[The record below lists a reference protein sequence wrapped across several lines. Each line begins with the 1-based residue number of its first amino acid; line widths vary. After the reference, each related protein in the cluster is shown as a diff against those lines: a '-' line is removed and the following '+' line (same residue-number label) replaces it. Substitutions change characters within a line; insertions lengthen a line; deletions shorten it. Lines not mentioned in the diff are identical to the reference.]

1 MQFQSKSFQFSSALA
16 LILLVAGAAFA
27 LYSLLSPSFSYPTIR
42 TATFVDRLSV
52 PYDSLALGPLKISM
66 EVDNFLVF
74 QNFQVVPAAF
84 TLTESYFFGL
94 LVVLVSITALAA
106 FSQFKKF
113 PFLGAGIGWILLLT
127 FCNVNGLNIG
137 GPSANLPLL
146 VLIIATVVPTL
157 SFHIWGSN
165 APFWMRW
172 LGIGLPTSAA
182 IFTLIQFSPI
192 PNPGLYLAEQSLVI
206 SLGMTLAW
214 IFWQGHGILS
224 GLLVLISKTNKGLAT
239 NITWQFAVLSFIYLL
254 LLFFLL
260 LDLKGEV
267 NLPFPTF
274 SPLYLLFPLGLLGW
288 GSTKE
293 KLAQSEN
300 LAAPRST
307 LQLLYVLGFTIALW
321 TVWKLT
327 IAMNQPGEEL
337 FKHLLVYSQLG
348 FSLFFFMYTGINF
361 FPVMAQKKAVHGIL
375 YKPFILPYYHLQIGG
390 LITLLVLTTYLE
402 AVIATQV
409 NSMTTNIL
417 GDYFY
422 QTDQKL
428 SASILYENSW
438 DRYRYN
444 PKAKNLTAQLL
455 FELKQPTSAKEQL
468 EESFAEAPQV
478 DNILL
483 LCERLQRENKF
494 FEAVY
499 YLENGLK
506 RFPNNPYLT
515 QNLALLYTLV
525 LRQEEALL
533 LLKDSPKDS
542 PSAASNWLALQ
553 VKFGLTPEFSTSP
566 SDLIGLIN
574 QVAARRKSGTPI
586 PKEELTELR
595 SRLHEETSP
604 MLIQAGFR
612 NLFSSPNVEDPSAD
626 LELMDSL
633 AKDEAYLD
641 YSMQLQETAV
651 LRSLGAG
658 RISDAVK
665 NLNGLA
671 FRNPGDAA
679 YYLNLTGLIQAQQL
693 DFEKAAKDFA
703 FSKAKGFNAQKEI
716 HLATLAWAADS
727 VAQPIAG
734 GGDSQKEILA
744 AWGKFNEK
752 LPQTLF
758 NQWKAL
764 PPGQLKTS
772 LASKLLSHKG
782 HDLSTVQLREL
793 GAALSG
799 KVAREQDLTA
809 FLSQPDWSNS
819 NSLRSFTQFLGV
831 PDVLNANPYFTPLI
845 LSAAAQAKDSLVA
858 YELLNSASQFNKDPL
873 LWVKKIKAAKALG
886 LDNYAN
892 AAKEELSQWIPKQ
905 EIEKLLGANY

>member
-1 MQFQSKSFQFSSALA
+1 MQIQAKSFQFSRALVIA
-16 LILLVAGAAFA
+16 FLIAGAAFA
-27 LYSLLSPSFSYPTIR
+27 LYSQLSPSFTHPNIR
-42 TATFVDRLSV
+42 PAAFVDRLAV
-52 PYDSLALGPLKISM
+52 PYNSVALDPLTISM

-84 TLTESYFFGL
+84 TLKESYFFGL
-94 LVVLVSITALAA
+94 LVLLASITGLAA

-113 PFLGAGIGWILLLT
+113 PFLGAGVGWILLLT

-137 GPSANLPLL
+137 GLSANLPLL
-146 VLIIATVVPTL
+146 ILLLATLVPTL
-157 SFHIWGSN
+157 SFHIWGSL

-172 LGIGLPTSAA
+172 MGIGLPVASA
-182 IFTLIQFSPI
+182 IFTLIQLSPI
-192 PNPGLYLAEQSLVI
+192 PNPALYLAEQSLVLA
-206 SLGMTLAW
+206 LGMSLAW

-239 NITWQFAVLSFIYLL
+239 NITWQFAGLSFLYLL
-254 LLFFLL
+254 LLFFMLL
-260 LDLKGEV
+260 ELKGEA

-274 SPLYLLFPLGLLGW
+274 SPLFLLFPLGLLGW
-288 GSTKE
+288 GSIKE
-293 KLAQSEN
+293 KLSQSEN
-300 LAAPRST
+300 LAAQPAT
-307 LQLLYVLGFTIALW
+307 LQLLYTLGFTIALW

-327 IAMNQPGEEL
+327 VAFNQPGEEL

-348 FSLFFFMYTGINF
+348 FSLFFLIYTGINF
-361 FPVMAQKKAVHGIL
+361 FPVMRQGRAVHDIL
-375 YKPFILPYYHLQIGG
+375 FKPYILPYYHLRIGG
-390 LITLLVLTTYLE
+390 LITLLVVTTYLE
-402 AVIATQV
+402 AVIATQA

-422 QTDQKL
+422 QTEQKL

-444 PKAKNLTAQLL
+444 PKAKTLAAQLL
-455 FELKQPTSAKEQL
+455 FDLKQPTLAKEQL

-483 LCERLQRENKF
+483 LCERLQRENKL

-499 YLENGLK
+499 YLEDGLK
-506 RFPNNPYLT
+506 RFPSNPYLT

-525 LRQEEALL
+525 QRQEEALL

-553 VKFGLTPEFSTSP
+553 VKFGLTPEFTSSP
-566 SDLIGLIN
+566 NDLVGLIN
-574 QVAARRKSGTPI
+574 QVAARRKSGVPI
-586 PKEELTELR
+586 PAEKLTQLEAL
-595 SRLHEETSP
+595 LQKETSP
-604 MLIQAGFR
+604 MLIQAGYR
-612 NLFSSPNVEDPSAD
+612 NLLSSPNGEDPSSD
-626 LELMDSL
+626 LALMDSL
-633 AKDEAYLD
+633 AKQEAFLD

-716 HLATLAWAADS
+716 HFAALAWAADS
-727 VAQPIAG
+727 VAQPTAEG
-734 GGDSQKEILA
+734 RESPQELLA
-744 AWGKFNEK
+744 VWGNFNEQ
-752 LPQTLF
+752 LPQVLF
-758 NQWKAL
+758 SQWKTL
-764 PPGQLKTS
+764 PAGQLKTS

-782 HDLSTVQLREL
+782 HDLSADQLKDL
-793 GAALSG
+793 GAVLSG
-799 KVAREQDLTA
+799 NVDREADLIA
-809 FLSQPDWSNS
+809 FLSQPDWSNP
-819 NSLRSFTQFLGV
+819 NALRSFTQFLGV
-831 PDVLNANPYFTPLI
+831 PEVLNANPYFTPLI
-845 LSAAAQAKDSLVA
+845 LSAAAQAKDPLAA
-858 YELLNSASQFNKDPL
+858 YELLNSASEFNKDPL
-873 LWVKKIKAAKALG
+873 LWIKKIQAARALG
-886 LDNYAN
+886 LDNYAIE
-892 AAKEELSQWIPKQ
+892 AQEELSQWLSQ
-905 EIEKLLGANY
+905 EEIEKLLGANY

>member
-1 MQFQSKSFQFSSALA
+1 MQIQVKTFQFSRALVVA
-16 LILLVAGAAFA
+16 FLVAGAAFA
-27 LYSLLSPSFSYPTIR
+27 LYSQLSTSFSYPNIR
-42 TATFVDRLSV
+42 TAAFVDRLAV
-52 PYDSLALGPLKISM
+52 PYDSLALGDLAMPM

-84 TLTESYFFGL
+84 TLNESYFFGL
-94 LVVLVSITALAA
+94 LVLLASVTVLAA

-137 GPSANLPLL
+137 GPNANLPLL
-146 VLIIATVVPTL
+146 VLIIATLAPTL
-157 SFHIWGSN
+157 YFHIWGSQ
-165 APFWMRW
+165 APFWIRW
-172 LGIGLPTSAA
+172 LGIGLPTIAA
-182 IFTLIQFSPI
+182 IFALLQLSPI
-192 PNPGLYLAEQSLVI
+192 PNPALYLAEQSLVLA
-206 SLGMTLAW
+206 LGMSLAW

-224 GLLVLISKTNKGLAT
+224 GLLILISKTNKGLAT
-239 NITWQFAVLSFIYLL
+239 NITWQFAALSIIYLL
-254 LLFFLL
+254 LLFSLL
-260 LDLKGEV
+260 LELKGEV

-274 SPLYLLFPLGLLGW
+274 SPLYLLFPIGLLGW
-288 GSTKE
+288 VSTKE
-293 KLAQSEN
+293 KLDQSEN
-300 LAAPRST
+300 LAAPTAT
-307 LQLLYVLGFTIALW
+307 LQLLYGLGFILAFW

-327 IAMNQPGEEL
+327 IAFNQPGEDL

-348 FSLFFFMYTGINF
+348 FSLFFFLYTGINF
-361 FPVMAQKKAVHGIL
+361 FPVMRQRKAVHGIL
-375 YKPFILPYYHLQIGG
+375 YKPFILPYYHLRIGG
-390 LITLLVLTTYLE
+390 LISLLVLTTYLE

-444 PKAKNLTAQLL
+444 PKAKTLTAQLL
-455 FELKQPTSAKEQL
+455 FDLKQPTLAKEQL

-483 LCERLQRENKF
+483 ICERLQRENKF

-525 LRQEEALL
+525 QRQEEALL

-553 VKFGLTPEFSTSP
+553 VKFGLTPEFTSSP
-566 SDLIGLIN
+566 NDLVGLIN
-574 QVAARRKSGTPI
+574 QVAARRKSGVPI
-586 PKEELTELR
+586 PAQELTQLK
-595 SRLHEETSP
+595 SLLQEETSP
-604 MLIQAGFR
+604 MLIQAGYR
-612 NLFSSPNVEDPSAD
+612 NLLTSPNGEDPSSD
-626 LELMDSL
+626 LALMDSL
-633 AKDEAYLD
+633 AKQEAFLD

-716 HLATLAWAADS
+716 HLALLAWAADS
-727 VAQPIAG
+727 VAQPTTGASDIP
-734 GGDSQKEILA
+734 QMILA
-744 AWGKFNEK
+744 TWGKFNEK
-752 LPQTLF
+752 LPQVLF
-758 NQWKAL
+758 SQWKTL
-764 PPGQLKTS
+764 PAGQLKTS
-772 LASKLLSHKG
+772 LASRLLSHKG
-782 HDLSTVQLREL
+782 HDLSASQLKEL
-793 GAALSG
+793 GVALSG
-799 KVAREQDLTA
+799 KVSREEDLTA
-809 FLSQPDWSNS
+809 FLNQPDWSNA

-831 PDVLNANPYFTPLI
+831 PEVLNANPYFTPLI
-845 LSAAAQAKDSLVA
+845 LSAASQAKDPLAA

-873 LWVKKIKAAKALG
+873 LWVKKIKAARELG
-886 LDNYAN
+886 LDNYAIE
-892 AAKEELSQWIPKQ
+892 AQEELSQWLSQ
-905 EIEKLLGANY
+905 EEIEKLLGANY

>member
-1 MQFQSKSFQFSSALA
+1 MQIQTKSFQFSRAHINL
-16 LILLVAGAAFA
+16 LLVVGAAFA
-27 LYSLLSPSFSYPTIR
+27 FYSLLSPDFSYTNIR
-42 TATFVDRLSV
+42 TAAFIDRLTV
-52 PYDSLALGPLKISM
+52 PYDSVALGPLTIST

-74 QNFQVVPAAF
+74 QNFQVVPTAF
-84 TLTESYFFGL
+84 TINESYFFGFLVL
-94 LVVLVSITALAA
+94 LASITALAA

-113 PFLGAGIGWILLLT
+113 PFLGGSIGWILLLT

-146 VLIIATVVPTL
+146 ILIIVTLVPTL
-157 SFHIWGSN
+157 YFHIWGSL
-165 APFWMRW
+165 APFWLRW
-172 LGIGLPTSAA
+172 IGIGIPTIGA
-182 IFTLIQFSPI
+182 IITLLQLSPI
-192 PNPGLYLAEQSLVI
+192 PNPALYLAEQSLVLG
-206 SLGMTLAW
+206 LGMSLAW

-239 NITWQFAVLSFIYLL
+239 NITWQFASLSFLYLL
-254 LLFFLL
+254 LLFFMLL
-260 LDLKGEV
+260 ELKGEV

-274 SPLYLLFPLGLLGW
+274 SPLFLLFPIGLLGW
-288 GSTKE
+288 GSTRE
-293 KLAQSEN
+293 KFAQSEN
-300 LAAPRST
+300 LAAPTAT

-327 IAMNQPGEEL
+327 IAFNQPGEDL

-361 FPVMAQKKAVHGIL
+361 FPVMRQKKAVHGIL
-375 YKPFILPYYHLQIGG
+375 YKPFILPYYHLRIGG
-390 LITLLVLTTYLE
+390 LITLLVLTTFLE

-438 DRYRYN
+438 DRYRSN
-444 PKAKNLTAQLL
+444 PKAKTLTAQLL
-455 FELKQPTSAKEQL
+455 FDLKQPTLAKEQL

-506 RFPNNPYLT
+506 RFPDNPYLT

-525 LRQEEALL
+525 QRQEEALL

-553 VKFGLTPEFSTSP
+553 VKFGLTPEFSSSP
-566 SDLIGLIN
+566 DDLAGLIN
-574 QVAARRKSGTPI
+574 QVAPRRKGGMPI
-586 PKEELTELR
+586 PTEELIQLK
-595 SRLHEETSP
+595 SLLQEETSP
-604 MLIQAGFR
+604 MLIQAGYR
-612 NLFSSPNVEDPSAD
+612 NLFSSSNEADPSAD
-626 LELMDSL
+626 LALMDSL
-633 AKDEAYLD
+633 AQQEAFLD

-679 YYLNLTGLIQAQQL
+679 YYLNLSGLIQAQQL

-703 FSKAKGFNAQKEI
+703 FSKEKGFNAQKEI
-716 HLATLAWAADS
+716 HLTTMTWAADS
-727 VAQPIAG
+727 VAQPSVEGSNSPQAILETW
-734 GGDSQKEILA
+734 GD
-744 AWGKFNEK
+744 FNK
-752 LPQTLF
+752 LLPQVLF
-758 NQWKAL
+758 SQWKML
-764 PPGQLKTS
+764 PEGQLKTS
-772 LASKLLSHKG
+772 LASRLLSHKG
-782 HDLSTVQLREL
+782 HDLSAAQLKDL
-793 GAALSG
+793 GAALVG
-799 KVAREQDLTA
+799 KVAREEDLAA
-809 FLSQPDWSNS
+809 FLSQPDWYNS
-819 NSLRSFTQFLGV
+819 NSLRSFTHFLGV

-845 LSAAAQAKDSLVA
+845 LSAAAESKDPLA
-858 YELLNSASQFNKDPL
+858 TYELLNSASQFNKDPL
-873 LWVKKIKAAKALG
+873 LWVKKIQAAKALG
-886 LDNYAN
+886 LDNYATS
-892 AAKEELSQWIPKQ
+892 AKEELSQWLTPE

>member
-1 MQFQSKSFQFSSALA
+1 MQIHTKFLQFSRALA
-16 LILLVAGAAFA
+16 ILFLVAGAGFA
-27 LYSLLSPSFSYPTIR
+27 LYSLLSPSFSYSNIR
-42 TATFVDRLSV
+42 PAAFVDRLAV
-52 PYDSLALGPLKISM
+52 PYDSLLLGPLPIKL

-84 TLTESYFFGL
+84 TLTESYLFGL
-94 LVVLVSITALAA
+94 LVVLASITALAA

-146 VLIIATVVPTL
+146 VLIIATLVPTTY
-157 SFHIWGSN
+157 FHIWGSL

-172 LGIGLPTSAA
+172 LGVGLPTATA
-182 IFTLIQFSPI
+182 IIALLQLSTI
-192 PNPGLYLAEQSLVI
+192 PNPTLYLAEQSLVI
-206 SLGMTLAW
+206 ALGMSLVW

-224 GLLVLISKTNKGLAT
+224 GLLILISKANKGMAT
-239 NITWQFAVLSFIYLL
+239 NITWQFAALSFIYLL
-254 LLFFLL
+254 LLFFMLL
-260 LDLKGEV
+260 ELKGEV

-300 LAAPRST
+300 LAAPTAT
-307 LQLLYVLGFTIALW
+307 LQLLYGLGFTIALW
-321 TVWKLT
+321 TLWKLT
-327 IAMNQPGEEL
+327 IAYNQPGEDL

-348 FSLFFFMYTGINF
+348 FSLFFFLYTGINF
-361 FPVMAQKKAVHGIL
+361 FPVMRQKKVVHGIIF
-375 YKPFILPYYHLQIGG
+375 KPFILPYYHLRIGG
-390 LITLLVLTTYLE
+390 VITLLVLTTYLE

-455 FELKQPTSAKEQL
+455 FELKQPTLAKEQL

-525 LRQEEALL
+525 QRQEEAIL

-542 PSAASNWLALQ
+542 PSAASNWQALQ
-553 VKFGLTPEFSTSP
+553 VKFGLTPEFTSSP

-574 QVAARRKSGTPI
+574 QVAARRKSGI
-586 PKEELTELR
+586 PVPEEELSQLKA
-595 SRLHEETSP
+595 RLNKETSAL
-604 MLIQAGFR
+604 LIQAGYR
-612 NLFSSPNVEDPSAD
+612 NLLSSPNSTDPSAD
-626 LELMDSL
+626 LALMDSL
-633 AKDEAYLD
+633 AQEETFLD

-658 RISDAVK
+658 RIGEAVK

-703 FSKAKGFNAQKEI
+703 FSKAKGFSAQKEI
-716 HLATLAWAADS
+716 HLSILAWAADS
-727 VAQPIAG
+727 VAQPTAG
-734 GGDSQKEILA
+734 SYDSPQEILT
-744 AWGKFNEK
+744 AWGKFNEQ

-758 NQWKAL
+758 SQWKTL
-764 PPGQLKTS
+764 PAGPLKTS
-772 LASKLLSHKG
+772 LANKLLSQKG
-782 HDLSTVQLREL
+782 HDLRADQLKEL
-793 GAALSG
+793 GVALSG
-799 KVAREQDLTA
+799 KVTREQDLTA
-809 FLSQPDWSNS
+809 FISQPDWSNT
-819 NSLRSFTQFLGV
+819 NALRSITQFLGV
-831 PDVLNANPYFTPLI
+831 PEVLNANPYYTPLI
-845 LSAAAQAKDSLVA
+845 LSAAAQAKDPLAA

-873 LWVKKIKAAKALG
+873 LWIKKIQAAKALG

-892 AAKEELSQWIPKQ
+892 AAQEELSQWLPQ
-905 EIEKLLGANY
+905 EEIEKLLGANN